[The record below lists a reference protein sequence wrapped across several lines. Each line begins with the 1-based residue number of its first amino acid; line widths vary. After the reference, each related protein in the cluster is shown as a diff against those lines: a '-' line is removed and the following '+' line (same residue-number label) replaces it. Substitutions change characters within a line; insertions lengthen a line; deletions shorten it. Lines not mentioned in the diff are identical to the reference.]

1 MRPLAEDA
9 SLAGAIGQSPA
20 RAAAASADTEPAPPD
35 PALRPWPMRFE
46 AYTLAVFALT
56 VIFLRLRHLRVDWQ
70 TIDYTFRPFLPAAPR
85 FLLLGVVLQ
94 IAYHAVF
101 APGRSPRRREVAV
114 YLRGIATLP
123 WLVLWVRLFVAYAL
137 FNYVY
142 FWIKVCVPLLNHHL
156 WDSLLWRVDRILHL
170 GLSPSV
176 LLAEGLRDSFLL
188 PWLDRWYA
196 LWILTVMGTI
206 VFFAAS
212 PRQDLR
218 RGFLLSCSLLWTL
231 GAGIYLAAPAVGP
244 IYTDPAVFAPVSED
258 LPRATSGHAALW
270 DNYQKMIA
278 GREGQLRA
286 FNPTRGV
293 AAMPSLHVGAHV
305 LFFLWARRFTP
316 PLAPLFLGASVLTF
330 VGSIVTGW
338 HYAVDGYAGAA
349 LACFAYWAARRL
361 EPVASPERGPVASA
375 GTRSEPSKGPA
386 NRPAV
391 L

>member
-1 MRPLAEDA
+1 VRSAAGDAEPVAAVGEAVAFADA
-9 SLAGAIGQSPA
+9 PTG
-20 RAAAASADTEPAPPD
+20 TEPEPTRD

-56 VIFLRLRHLRVDWQ
+56 VVFLRLQHLRVDWQ

-94 IAYHAVF
+94 VAYHLLF
-101 APGRSPRRREVAV
+101 APNRAPRRREVAG
-114 YLRGIATLP
+114 YLRRVATLP
-123 WLVLWVRLFVAYAL
+123 WLVLWARLFVAYAL

-156 WDSLLWRVDRILHL
+156 WDPLLWRIDRVLHF

-176 LLAEGLRDSFLL
+176 LLAEGLRDSFLV

-196 LWILTVMGTI
+196 LWILTVMGSI

-231 GAGIYLAAPAVGP
+231 GAAIYLALPAVGP
-244 IYTDPAVFAPVSED
+244 VYTDPAVFAESIED
-258 LPRATSGHAALW
+258 MPRAASGHAALW
-270 DNYQKMIA
+270 DNYQKMVA

-316 PLAPLFLGASVLTF
+316 PLAPLYLGASVLTF

-361 EPVASPERGPVASA
+361 EPVESA
-375 GTRSEPSKGPA
+375 AGG
-386 NRPAV
+386 
-391 L
+391 